1 MNQEES
7 ICRPYEKNINCFEK
21 TIPERFISSGK
32 TKDYCSFKFPSGYS
46 IYVEEFI
53 LKDAG
58 PNNFILLDDKHLEY
72 SPKLKWTDRRNN
84 FWSKLEEGHP
94 LRKKSDLRSNFRCIQ
109 SLKVKNIEE
118 YINRESFLVTS
129 YLSSIQKQQNLFLIF
144 KFHRIAMMNS
154 RERTNFISDR
164 MTKFLLLFWFVFSNK
179 NNSRKVLFSSRY
191 LERLLTWHIYKYLR
205 MNMTVL
211 IRSVVLNEIK

>member
-21 TIPERFISSGK
+21 TIPDRFISSEK

-58 PNNFILLDDKHLEY
+58 PNNFVLLDDKHLEY

-84 FWSKLEEGHP
+84 FWSKLEVGHP

-109 SLKVKNIEE
+109 SLKVKNIEGF
-118 YINRESFLVTS
+118 INRESLLMVYRQLGDFSLGRGPVGGSASWGRCQLGEVPVWASATWVNASWGTLTCRISWAQFL
-129 YLSSIQKQQNLFLIF
+129 F
-144 KFHRIAMMNS
+144 
-154 RERTNFISDR
+154 
-164 MTKFLLLFWFVFSNK
+164 
-179 NNSRKVLFSSRY
+179 
-191 LERLLTWHIYKYLR
+191 
-205 MNMTVL
+205 
-211 IRSVVLNEIK
+211 